1 MPTDPAALVAAVVL
15 FHAAPA
21 SASGA
26 PLERYA

>member
-1 MPTDPAALVAAVVL
+1 MRTGPAALVAAAVL

-21 SASGA
+21 SASGG